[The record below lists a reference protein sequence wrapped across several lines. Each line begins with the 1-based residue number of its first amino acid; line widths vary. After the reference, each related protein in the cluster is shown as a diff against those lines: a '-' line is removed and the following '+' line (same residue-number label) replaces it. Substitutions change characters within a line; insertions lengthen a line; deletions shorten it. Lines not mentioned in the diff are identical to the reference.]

1 MDSRLAR
8 TKENKN
14 GLPCSFYFITSF
26 SRSRAR
32 GRTRAAF
39 GKPLTAVLRRGF
51 HRHRAIPPGKDRR
64 ESTTTSFISLFA
76 QLQDG
81 SSRPA
86 TPEEIIAAAR
96 EHMSRRVRRGTSLSS
111 PKATR
116 DYLTLKLRTL
126 EREVFAVI
134 FLDKRHR
141 LISYQEMFQG
151 TIDGASVHP
160 REVVKEA
167 LKQNAAAVILAHPHP
182 SGVAEPSQADEFITQ
197 RLKDALGL
205 VDIRVLDH
213 IIVAGGDTT
222 SFAERGLI

>member
-1 MDSRLAR
+1 M
-8 TKENKN
+8 N
-14 GLPCSFYFITSF
+14 TS
-26 SRSRAR
+26 
-32 GRTRAAF
+32 T
-39 GKPLTAVLRRGF
+39 
-51 HRHRAIPPGKDRR
+51 
-64 ESTTTSFISLFA
+64 ISLVA

-86 TPEEIIAAAR
+86 TPDEIITAAR
-96 EHMSRRVRRGTSLSS
+96 DRMSRRIRRGTHLTS

-116 DYLTLKLRTL
+116 DFLTLKLGTL

-151 TIDGASVHP
+151 TIDDASVHP

-182 SGVAEPSQADEFITQ
+182 SGVAEPSQADELITQ
-197 RLKDALGL
+197 RLKEALSL

-222 SFAERGLI
+222 SFAERGLL